1 LGRSLRG
8 AGRVGVAG
16 EFGVWGH
23 PACGPRVVCAA
34 WERLRWVGRCVGVGE
49 FGVAGEFGVWGH
61 PACGPRVSPWVVV
74 LRGGLGRF
82 TDQLTAA
89 EPYR

>member
-1 LGRSLRG
+1 
-8 AGRVGVAG
+8 
-16 EFGVWGH
+16 
-23 PACGPRVVCAA
+23 
-34 WERLRWVGRCVGVGE
+34 VGVGE